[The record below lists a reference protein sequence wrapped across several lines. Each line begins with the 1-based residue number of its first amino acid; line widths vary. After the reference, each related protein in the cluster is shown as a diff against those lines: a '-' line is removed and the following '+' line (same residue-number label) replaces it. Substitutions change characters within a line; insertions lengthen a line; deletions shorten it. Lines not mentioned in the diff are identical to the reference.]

1 MPKIRQRV
9 GKKKIHIMKRSSL
22 FCIFLI
28 GTICCATAQISTI
41 APVEQA
47 KTEKPVP
54 TEYVASEPNMTQHV
68 HLFKGQELVV
78 KPLSKETNSGYSDWD
93 YGYKGFHTMKFDV
106 KKHKK
111 EKHIYGQVDK
121 VIGTNTLASELENKV
136 FVVENVESIRGTF
149 RVVGSILDN
158 IEADTCVL
166 ILSEKNNPEN
176 KCKFV
181 YGYGFGGLGRYEVF
195 PFVVMSHY
203 NYLKDKLVGNE
214 YRFDRGGVY
223 SKDVKTG
230 EKIYN
235 PHELTWK
242 CVDIIM
248 SPECGEL
255 TMLLESNGKQTY
267 AEVSKYVGKDIPV
280 DLAKYGCAHN
290 MDKYPRIYAMSKT
303 RWNQNVEKYGLD
315 FMNAV
320 LTHSVLEG
328 MPVEV
333 LKMSLGNPNK
343 INTSSSTTQ
352 YVYEL
357 YGGKRRYVYLDKGIV
372 IGWN

>member
-1 MPKIRQRV
+1 
-9 GKKKIHIMKRSSL
+9 MKRSSL
-22 FCIFLI
+22 ICLFLI
-28 GTICCATAQISTI
+28 GIICYTSAQISTI
-41 APVEQA
+41 APVEQT

-54 TEYVASEPNMTQHV
+54 TEYVASESNMTQHV

-78 KPLSKETNSGYSDWD
+78 KPLSKETSSGYSDWE

-136 FVVENVESIRGTF
+136 FIVENVESVRGTF

-158 IEADTCVL
+158 IEADTCIL

-176 KCKFV
+176 KCKFI
-181 YGYGFGGLGRYEVF
+181 YGYGFGGLGSYETF

-214 YRFDRGGVY
+214 YRFDRGGLY

-230 EKIYN
+230 QKIYN

-255 TMLLESNGKQTY
+255 TMLLESGGKQTY
-267 AEVSKYVGKDIPV
+267 AKVSKYVGKDIPV
-280 DLAKYGCAHN
+280 DLAKYGCAYN
-290 MDKYPRIYAMSKT
+290 IDMFPRIYAMSQI
-303 RWNQNVEKYGLD
+303 RWEQNVKIYGLD

-320 LTHSVLEG
+320 LTHSILEG
-328 MPVEV
+328 MPVDV
-333 LKMSLGNPNK
+333 LKMSLGNPNR

-357 YGGKRRYVYLDKGIV
+357 YGGRRRYVYLDKGV
-372 IGWN
+372 VTGWN